1 MSAQPQRRFRFAT
14 PAQWSTC
21 LFDRVDRDAFD
32 AQGNI
37 QPIAPYEQTARLY
50 ATNGAHAPAVSPAG
64 EILWHDDAGCLHRLT
79 ACDDEP
85 EVSAAPF
92 AIAHASRLVSM
103 WSGLWVIGPER
114 TSLERYEEDTLSRL
128 SITDLPDG
136 ARVIDIASDGRDQLF
151 ALVKRG
157 DVTQALRIGCSGH
170 IVETVTFE
178 GVAAA
183 TAFVFLRTAQRF
195 VVMTGDE
202 CPQLYWF
209 AATGGAALKS
219 VVIGAMHPCFSATA
233 LGSDS
238 RNRVFLGG
246 VDGEELDG
254 RPFILVF
261 DGDGQPLDEIALDV
275 RDARVTGVAR
285 TRDALLVTGPRGLL
299 RYSIAKAVPDGTAA
313 VRCMLVTP
321 VMHSPGRED
330 SRRWLRIEAG
340 SDLPDGASL
349 EISYASTADVAIR
362 DRLTAIAGNAAILA
376 SLRIQRLLREPGIW
390 APSIVF
396 RGSKAIAPEATSP
409 PPRSAPLFDVH
420 DPFVWVCITLS
431 ATAGGSLPS
440 LNELSVLYPGNSL
453 MENLPAIYRRAE
465 AQPGNFLR
473 SLVGVLE
480 STTQG
485 LDARIGSL
493 ASQIDPATAKGPWV
507 DFIARWLGAPWDDA
521 LSDEQKKLI
530 LSRAGDLARTRGT
543 REGLETLLDCLLP
556 GSPPRYRITDAT
568 ADIGFAVV
576 GGGTCRGSVLPVLL
590 GGRTQGS
597 PELGANAV
605 LGHMRLPCAGQVD
618 DGVRQL
624 VGFLRVDLAATSEE
638 RQAWAPWLPAL
649 IEDMVPIT
657 ARLQLQW
664 VGPLAL
670 RGNRLDGSLVLQGP
684 PTPHL
689 GSDAVTGVARL
700 PERGSRITSTGAD
713 IGTRLQ

>member
-14 PAQWSTC
+14 PTQWSTC

-37 QPIAPYEQTARLY
+37 QPLAPYEQTARLY
-50 ATNGAHAPAVSPAG
+50 ATDRAHAPAVTPAG
-64 EILWHDDAGCLHRLT
+64 EILWHDDAGRLHRLT

-85 EVSAAPF
+85 EVGAAPF
-92 AIAHASRLVSM
+92 AIAHASRLVSQ
-103 WSGLWVIGPER
+103 WSGLWVISPER
-114 TSLERYEEDTLSRL
+114 TSLERYEEGTLSRL
-128 SITDLPDG
+128 SIIDLPDG
-136 ARVIDIASDGRDQLF
+136 AQVIDIASDGRDRLF
-151 ALVKRG
+151 VLVRRV
-157 DVTQALRIGCSGH
+157 DATQALRIDCAGN
-170 IVETVTFE
+170 IVETVIFE
-178 GVAAA
+178 GIVAA
-183 TAFVFLRTAQRF
+183 TAFVYLHTPQRF
-195 VVMTGDE
+195 VVMTTDE

-209 AATGGAALKS
+209 AASGGAALRS
-219 VVIGAMHPCFSATA
+219 VVIGAMHPCFGATA
-233 LGSDS
+233 LGSNN

-246 VDGEELDG
+246 MDGEELGG
-254 RPFILVF
+254 RPFVLVF

-275 RDARVTGVAR
+275 RDALATGVAG
-285 TRDALLVTGPRGLL
+285 TRDTLLVTGPRGLL
-299 RYSIAKAVPDGTAA
+299 RYATAKTVPDGTAA
-313 VRCMLVTP
+313 VRCMLITP
-321 VMHSPGRED
+321 VMHSLGREE

-340 SDLPDGASL
+340 LDLPDGASL
-349 EISYASTADVAIR
+349 EISYASTADIVLR
-362 DRLTAIAGNAAILA
+362 NRLTAIAGNAASPA

-390 APSIVF
+390 APSVVF
-396 RGSKAIAPEATSP
+396 HGSTATAPESTSLQ
-409 PPRSAPLFDVH
+409 PRSAPLFDVQ

-440 LNELSVLYPGNSL
+440 LDELAVLYPGTSL
-453 MENLPAIYRRAE
+453 MENLPAIYRRVE
-465 AQPGNFLR
+465 AQLGSFLR

-493 ASQIDPATAKGPWV
+493 AKQIDPATAKGPWV
-507 DFIARWLGAPWDDA
+507 DFIARWLGVPWDDA
-521 LSDEQKKLI
+521 LGYEQKKLI
-530 LSRAGDLARTRGT
+530 ISRAGDLARTRGT

-568 ADIGFAVV
+568 ADIGFAIV
-576 GGGTCRGSVLPVLL
+576 GGGACRGSALPVLL
-590 GGRTQGS
+590 GGRTPWS

-624 VGFLRVDLAATSEE
+624 SGFVRIDLAATSEE
-638 RQAWAPWLPAL
+638 RQAWEPWLPAL
-649 IEDMVPIT
+649 IKEVVPIT

-664 VGPLAL
+664 VGPLVL
-670 RGNRLDGSLVLQGP
+670 RGHRLDGSLVLQGP

-689 GSDAVTGVARL
+689 GNDAVTGVARL
-700 PERGSRITSTGAD
+700 PERGSHITSTGAD